1 MINTNEKINTFE
13 CWAIGKRM
21 AVGWGIKGNKK
32 TGGMSFYSALTRDM
46 CQLNLLHLKPRGR
59 KSVKPE
65 FQQH

>member
-32 TGGMSFYSALTRDM
+32 TGGMSFYSALTRDI
-46 CQLNLLHLKPRGR
+46 
-59 KSVKPE
+59 SVNST
-65 FQQH
+65 FCI